1 MNLKNIRRGFSRAS
15 LSVAGLGVL
24 LGLLLIIIDV
34 GFLIDLVFFM
44 MGIVTIAISLPTLIS
59 LLPFRGTKAGR
70 VSFIVTAVAVAAGF
84 LMFLLKNKLAKRIV
98 FYASV
103 ALGVVLSAAGLYVAA
118 VSALPFFVGVS
129 VAGLILSIGALLLER
144 FGKDKAK
151 GFVLARVGSVAA
163 LALGL
168 YSLYLW

>member
-1 MNLKNIRRGFSRAS
+1 MYFS
-15 LSVAGLGVL
+15 VL
-24 LGLLLIIIDV
+24 DLLV
-34 GFLIDLVFFM
+34 LVFA
-44 MGIVTIAISLPTLIS
+44 VLA
-59 LLPFRGTKAGR
+59 
-70 VSFIVTAVAVAAGF
+70 AVALAAVS
-84 LMFLLKNKLAKRIV
+84 LMFLLKNKLAKRIA

-103 ALGVVLSAAGLYVAA
+103 ALGVLLSSVGIYVAA
-118 VSALPFFVGVS
+118 VSALPVFVGVAA
-129 VAGLILSIGALLLER
+129 AGLLLSIGALMLER